1 MAKNSSHFAC
11 QTCGATAPKWAGRC
25 EACGSWNSLV
35 EEASVSGPPKGLND
49 SKNRPRSNRIEFVPL
64 KNESDRQIP
73 RRLSHIG
80 EFDRVLGGGLVSG
93 SATLVGGDPG
103 IGKSTILLQVVCK
116 LAAQNRVAYISGEEA
131 FDQVRL
137 RAARLG
143 LADAPCQLASETS
156 VRDIVASVDHK
167 DAPDILIIDSIQTM
181 YVDTLDS
188 APGTVAQVRTSAQ
201 ELIRIAKKRNICL
214 ILVGHVTKDGT
225 IAGPRVLEHM
235 VDTVL
240 YLEGDRGHQFRVLR
254 GVKNRFGPTDEIGVF
269 EMTDKGLMEVQN
281 PSALFLADRRD
292 DMSGAAVFAGLEG
305 TRPVLVEIQAL
316 VAPTAYGTPR
326 RAVIGWDSG
335 RLAMILAVLE
345 ARCGIA
351 FGNNDVYLNVA
362 GGFRIVEPAAD
373 LAVAAALL
381 SSLTGEP
388 VPTSCVAFGEIGLS
402 GEIRQ
407 VSQPDLRL
415 KEAVKLGFTQAIM
428 PQNDKTRKSGT
439 APLLRT
445 TELRQL
451 SELLPLFQATPQ
463 IKRA

>member
-1 MAKNSSHFAC
+1 
-11 QTCGATAPKWAGRC
+11 
-25 EACGSWNSLV
+25 
-35 EEASVSGPPKGLND
+35 
-49 SKNRPRSNRIEFVPL
+49 
-64 KNESDRQIP
+64 
-73 RRLSHIG
+73 
-80 EFDRVLGGGLVSG
+80 
-93 SATLVGGDPG
+93 
-103 IGKSTILLQVVCK
+103 
-116 LAAQNRVAYISGEEA
+116 
-131 FDQVRL
+131 
-137 RAARLG
+137 
-143 LADAPCQLASETS
+143 
-156 VRDIVASVDHK
+156 
-167 DAPDILIIDSIQTM
+167 
-181 YVDTLDS
+181 
-188 APGTVAQVRTSAQ
+188 
-201 ELIRIAKKRNICL
+201 
-214 ILVGHVTKDGT
+214 
-225 IAGPRVLEHM
+225 
-235 VDTVL
+235 
-240 YLEGDRGHQFRVLR
+240 
-254 GVKNRFGPTDEIGVF
+254 
-269 EMTDKGLMEVQN
+269 
-281 PSALFLADRRD
+281 
-292 DMSGAAVFAGLEG
+292 
-305 TRPVLVEIQAL
+305 
-316 VAPTAYGTPR
+316 
-326 RAVIGWDSG
+326 
-335 RLAMILAVLE
+335 MILAVLE